1 MILATR
7 EGANVRTT
15 FGELGIPPRPSLLPG
30 GQIVT
35 HETARGVPAVNLAV
49 RIAAQAV
56 AVLDLGVFRGQGSLR
71 ERVTTGWRARL
82 LEGPPNER
90 QTWYEVKE
98 TTEESLSFRGNAF
111 LWKSVDPATAQVVE
125 LWALHPDQVM
135 LRVEGGRVQ
144 YRVSVARGY
153 VDPVGQGDGVY
164 TVGPETILHIK
175 GFGGGGRLL
184 APSPVELHRRSI
196 ASALAK
202 IAHEDATYER
212 GASIGL
218 AVTYPETMTPE
229 KARAWRDLWRETY
242 EGPQNAGRTAVL
254 GGGASIQ
261 RIGLSMTDAQ
271 FVEAMGFGVEEVA
284 RIFNV
289 QPSLLGVTKGDKPLS
304 PEHEEDRWLRYG
316 LGPRLARIEAA
327 LRADPQLF
335 GPAVR
340 VYPRFLTEDVVR
352 GDLLTEDAIAHQQIQ
367 DGRLMP
373 DEWRIPRGLPP
384 LPDGLGMIPQIVPVG
399 GAPNPVPAAA
409 PPADPDGE
417 E

>member
-7 EGANVRTT
+7 EGTNVRTT
-15 FGELGIPPRPSLLPG
+15 FGEIGIPPRPPAMAG
-30 GQIVT
+30 GQTVT
-35 HETARGVPAVNLAV
+35 HHAARGVPAVNLAV
-49 RIAAQAV
+49 RIAAQSV
-56 AVLDLGVFRGQGSLR
+56 AVLDLGVFRGTGQTR
-71 ERVTTGWRARL
+71 ERVSTGWRARL
-82 LEGPPNER
+82 FAEPPNGH
-90 QTWYEVKE
+90 QTWFEVKE
-98 TTEESLSFRGNAF
+98 TIEESLSFRGNAF
-111 LWKSVDPATAQVVE
+111 VWKTVDPATSQVVE
-125 LWALHPDQVM
+125 LWALHPDQVAPRM
-135 LRVEGGRVQ
+135 DAGRLVWRVTVGR
-144 YRVSVARGY
+144 GF

-164 TVGPETILHIK
+164 TVGPETILHIR
-175 GFGGGGRLL
+175 GHGGGGAML
-184 APSPVELHRRSI
+184 APSPIELHRRTI
-196 ASALAK
+196 GAALAK
-202 IAHEDATYER
+202 IAHEATTYER

-261 RIGLSMTDAQ
+261 RIGLSMTDTQ
-271 FVEAMGFGVEEVA
+271 FVEAMQFGVEEVA

-289 QPSLLGVTKGDKPLS
+289 QPSLLGVQRSDRPLS

-316 LGPRLARIEAA
+316 LGPRLARIEQA

-335 GPAVR
+335 GPGSR

-352 GDLLTEDAIAHQQIQ
+352 GDLITEDAIAHQQIQ

-384 LPDGLGMIPQIVPVG
+384 LPNGLGMIPQIVPVG
-399 GAPNPVPAAA
+399 GAPNPPQPAQ
-409 PPADPDGE
+409 DTSGE